1 MTTDDKIRNE
11 KVKFGINR
19 QVAKISEL
27 SSGKI
32 DKDEFLIGKA
42 ILRSDQ
48 SRKIKQ
54 AKFTY
59 SPLGEAFEKEIKKI
73 EK

>member
-1 MTTDDKIRNE
+1 MTIDDKIRNE
-11 KVKFGINR
+11 NVQFGINR

-32 DKDEFLIGKA
+32 DEDEFLIGKE

-73 EK
+73 KK

>member
-19 QVAKISEL
+19 QVAKIWEL

-32 DKDEFLIGKA
+32 DKDEFLIGKE

-73 EK
+73 KK